1 MINLARQFALF
12 HVDEK
17 GNDNKE
23 RERETSGARETGKA
37 TVRDWAREGG
47 AWHKRE
53 KERAAETPN
62 PKALLATDSRF
73 HPALAEAP
81 STFNLASSRTS
92 TDTFLFHVVGNHNR
106 RGNTP
111 QLGFPTLILPGIIV
125 VLTSIFWQRLF
136 IFIFL
141 YFLLLILKPS
151 GTTACY
157 FYCYYQR
164 GQNRYVLIFHHR
176 LC

>member
-23 RERETSGARETGKA
+23 RERDLRCAWNGESDG
-37 TVRDWAREGG
+37 EGLSQRRG
-47 AWHKRE
+47 RMAQKRE
-53 KERAAETPN
+53 RESSRNAE
-62 PKALLATDSRF
+62 PKSAFGNRF

-81 STFNLASSRTS
+81 STFNLASS

-151 GTTACY
+151 STTACY